1 MTIMKI
7 EDLRL
12 LVDGQLVPGQGELVD
27 SINPYTNRAWARLPY
42 ATGSDVGAAV
52 TAAERAFDGWAAT
65 PGYERSRLLLR
76 LADLVEENADALAEA
91 ETTDNGKVIRETRAQ
106 MGFAARQYRYFAGWA
121 DKLTG
126 DVIQTDRT
134 GTLDVAVLRPLGP
147 VALITAWNSPIGH
160 LSNKLAPALAAGCT
174 AVVKPSEHASV
185 TTLLFARLVQE
196 AGFPPGVVNVV
207 IGDAP
212 VGDALVSH
220 PGIRKISFTGSP
232 GVGRSIAT
240 TAAQNL
246 TPVTL
251 ELGGKS
257 PNIIFEDANLDR
269 ALVGAL
275 AGIFAA
281 SGQTCIAGSR
291 LLVQSSVY
299 DKTVSWLADR
309 AGQIRLGDPRDPAT
323 EMGPVANRGQ
333 FERVQ
338 GIIRRA
344 LDEGADRVAGGSAV
358 TDQGDALFV
367 PPTVFA
373 GVTNS
378 MRIAREE
385 VFGPVLSV
393 VEFSDEADAV
403 AIANDTEFGLAAGL
417 WTENVNRALRV
428 SPRLLAGSVWVNTY
442 RQVGVQIPFGGF
454 KSSGYGRERG
464 HDGVLEY
471 LGRQNV
477 LFDYSEDVR
486 DPFALKV

>member
-1 MTIMKI
+1 MNVD
-7 EDLRL
+7 DLRL
-12 LVDGQLVPGQGELVD
+12 LIDGQLVPGQGELVD
-27 SINPYTNRAWARLPY
+27 SINPYTNQAWARLPH
-42 ATGSDVGAAV
+42 AAESDVDAAV
-52 TAAERAFDGWAAT
+52 AAAERAFDSWSAT
-65 PGYERSRLLLR
+65 SGYERSLLLLR
-76 LADLVEENADALAEA
+76 LAELVEKNADALAEA

-126 DVIQTDRT
+126 DVIPTDRA

-174 AVVKPSEHASV
+174 TVVKPSEHASV

-196 AGFPPGVVNVV
+196 AGFPPGVVN
-207 IGDAP
+207 IITGEAP
-212 VGDALVSH
+212 VGEALTVH
-220 PGIRKISFTGSP
+220 PGTPNIRFP
-232 GVGRSIAT
+232 GPRGGGRRS
-240 TAAQNL
+240 AAAAARNL

-291 LLVQSSVY
+291 LLVQSTIY
-299 DKTVSWLADR
+299 DKVVDSLADR
-309 AGQIRLGDPRDPAT
+309 ARRIRLGDPRDPAT
-323 EMGPVANRGQ
+323 EMGPVANRAQ

-338 GIIRRA
+338 GIIRRT
-344 LDEGADRVAGGSAV
+344 LDDGAERVAGDTTV
-358 TDQGDALFV
+358 TGQGDALFV

-393 VEFSDEADAV
+393 IEFSDEADAV

-428 SPRLLAGSVWVNTY
+428 SSRLLAGSVWVNTY
-442 RQVGVQIPFGGF
+442 RQIGAQIPFGGF
-454 KSSGYGRERG
+454 KNSGYGRERG
-464 HDGVLEY
+464 HDGVLEF

-486 DPFALKV
+486 DPFALKI